1 MTRFFIASVL
11 LVGLSCGLYFAKQA
25 HLPLVPELAELEKKA
40 MNGEYGSKGATNPD
54 TANPKTLKTLLAA
67 EVKCWDDLTN
77 LKYEAQCFRFS
88 VPENHNNKNG
98 RTISFPVIRI
108 AAPSDSP
115 NSAVL
120 HLGGGGPGAPL
131 GLDDAANIDW
141 LIDELNDFSLAL
153 GRDLYLM
160 DPRGVGLSKPLL
172 TCDRYVDNQSERFAK
187 NLNYV
192 EYLKSSDQDYFYCID
207 EFKQLGVDFNH
218 YNSLS
223 VAKDVELLRRAA
235 KIDKWVLVGVSYST
249 RYAQLI
255 STLYP
260 ESVEA
265 MVLDSAVFPNLFDHH
280 NYIENILEPINM
292 LYRYCEVA
300 VSCRETLPNF
310 EARFWN
316 LFDYLNRNPIVLEM
330 DIEGRGGTYMLNGY
344 RFLDA
349 VGEGLY
355 GAEIFEDIAAI
366 VEQLEKRQTAAIYPY
381 LVQHV
386 QFLLDRNWGD
396 VAASAH
402 YCFESKPFT
411 DIEQMKKLALQLPE
425 GYIQTTALTNLN
437 WPDYCDKM
445 NVLPGDPIVSYSTKT
460 QIPTL
465 FLHGGLD
472 TVTRLR
478 DVREQ
483 IHNFKAARLKVFD
496 VAHSVLTADACAE
509 KVAAKFLEN
518 SSIVEE
524 QLSCD

>member
-1 MTRFFIASVL
+1 MIRFFIGAILLAS
-11 LVGLSCGLYFAKQA
+11 LSCGLYLAKQA
-25 HLPLVPELAELEKKA
+25 YLPFVPELAEFEKKGA
-40 MNGEYGSKGATNPD
+40 NGEYGGKDA
-54 TANPKTLKTLLAA
+54 ANPETPKALSAT
-67 EVKCWDDLTN
+67 EVKCWDDLTS
-77 LKYEAQCFRFS
+77 LKYEAQCFYFS
-88 VPENHNNKNG
+88 VPENHNNKNE
-98 RTISFPVIRI
+98 RDIFFPIIRFV
-108 AAPSDSP
+108 APNVSS

-131 GLDDAANIDW
+131 GLDEVANIEW
-141 LIDELNDFSLAL
+141 LVDELNDFSLEL

-172 TCDRYVDNQSERFAK
+172 TCDRYVDNQSKRFAK
-187 NLNYV
+187 NLNHV

-207 EFKQLGVDFNH
+207 AFKQQGVDFNH
-218 YNSLS
+218 YNSLA

-280 NYIENILEPINM
+280 NYVENVLEPVNM

-300 VSCRETLPNF
+300 PSCSEPLPNF
-310 EARFWN
+310 KARFWQ
-316 LFDYLNRNPIVLEM
+316 LFDQLNSNPIALEM
-330 DIEGRGGTYMLNGY
+330 DIEGADSAYMLNGY

-355 GAEIFEDIAAI
+355 GAEIFEDIEAI

-381 LVQHV
+381 LEQHL

-437 WPDYCDKM
+437 WPDYCHKM
-445 NVLPGDPIVSYSTKT
+445 NVLPGDPIVAYPTKT

-483 IHNFKAARLKVFD
+483 IHNFKNARLKVFD

-518 SSIVEE
+518 YSVVEE
-524 QLSCD
+524 RLNCD